1 MKQVSSKIC
10 VILILVLRISSNAF
24 YKCSSLI
31 RINYNGTIEDWNE
44 ITKDGN
50 WDNGS
55 GNYII
60 YCTDGTITKNGI
72 INQYD

>member
-1 MKQVSSKIC
+1 MV
-10 VILILVLRISSNAF
+10 
-24 YKCSSLI
+24 YSSLV
-31 RINYNGTIEDWNE
+31 RINYNGPIEDWNE

-55 GNYII
+55 GNSVI
-60 YCTDGTITKNGI
+60 YCTDGTITKTGI